1 MTSILIIDANQF
13 LRLYGVAEPGNK
25 LLELLIAQRDRIF
38 VTEQIA
44 DEVLRNK
51 LKLARDFF
59 RELFKDQR
67 AVKVAIP
74 DHLLGVDDARIKEL
88 RRAFQNA
95 EEARKAIEGL
105 TTDVLSQISRSE
117 DKVSRTLDALFE
129 RAAKATEEEYRRA
142 QQRRERGNPPGK
154 PSDPLGDQLTWEQL
168 LTKCRDAKALVV
180 WIITDDEDFLIKTGG
195 QRIINPRLRRDLVEA
210 CGPDVQINCYGDL
223 LTGLV
228 EFGKNVGVLAEALP
242 TEEEARQ
249 IREQIDVWDANTV
262 SKSAISTI
270 LSPENSATTSCSP
283 SRERQLKSRTARR
296 ADELYVQGA
305 LNILSSTGSSP
316 RSHGPSRLKPWLA
329 LPVTMAYRYWG
340 VAYAEGG
347 PYGATLLLPRKRQLG
362 GMGTREPAAIRSR

>member
-262 SKSAISTI
+262 SELAISTI
-270 LSPENSATTSCSP
+270 LSPE
-283 SRERQLKSRTARR
+283 
-296 ADELYVQGA
+296 
-305 LNILSSTGSSP
+305 LSDDF
-316 RSHGPSRLKPWLA
+316 
-329 LPVTMAYRYWG
+329 
-340 VAYAEGG
+340 
-347 PYGATLLLPRKRQLG
+347 LLSLPR
-362 GMGTREPAAIRSR
+362 TPTEESDREKS